1 MPILTL
7 RLPDVKLA
15 PTTRPAACPTCAW
28 KRLMRWGI
36 LTKRVRDP
44 KLQQVAVHRYRCCRC
59 QHSFRVYP
67 NGIDRATQTR
77 RLRHLAAITWA
88 LGLSLRSVVTVFAAF
103 GLELSRMSVWRDG
116 QDFASE
122 IRQQRQG
129 RPVRVLGLDGTACR
143 LVGHRIGTVVA
154 VDLGTG
160 VPVAVAEL
168 DEKDP
173 VAVSAWLGP
182 LVKQLGVE
190 VIVTDDL
197 GSYRRVA
204 EDLGVYHQVCLWH
217 LWRWVG
223 RALTDL
229 WSQLPGWE
237 AVMTEVWQLVRTLP
251 PDGAQRLLQLWAQLP
266 AEGAAFR
273 QKTALDRLR
282 QIIWHLHHGWQTYRL
297 AVERPEVPRTNNGT
311 EQAIGR
317 FTSRSKQVRGHT
329 AWRGVERTMLLRSG
343 LRS

>member
-7 RLPDVKLA
+7 RLPDVTLS
-15 PTTRPAACPTCAW
+15 PTTRPAACPTCGW
-28 KRLMRWGI
+28 KRLMRWGTR
-36 LTKRVRDP
+36 TKRVRDP
-44 KLQQVAVHRYRCCRC
+44 KLHQVTVHRYRCCRC
-59 QHSFRVYP
+59 QRSFRVYP
-67 NGIDRATQTR
+67 DGIDRATQTL

-88 LGLSLRSVVTVFAAF
+88 LGLSLRSVVAVFDAF
-103 GLELSRMSVWRDG
+103 GIVLSRMTVSRDTHALG
-116 QDFASE
+116 NE
-122 IRQQRQG
+122 VRRQRRQHQ
-129 RPVRVLGLDGTACR
+129 VRVLGLDGTGSRVHGVPAG
-143 LVGHRIGTVVA
+143 LVVA

-173 VAVSAWLGP
+173 AAVIGWLDP
-182 LVKQLGVE
+182 LVQQLGVE

-204 EDLGVYHQVCLWH
+204 EELGVYHQVCLWH

-223 RALTDL
+223 RALTEL
-229 WSQLPGWE
+229 RPQLPAWE
-237 AVMTEVWQLVRTLP
+237 TVISEVWHLARTLP
-251 PDGAQRLLQLWAQLP
+251 PDGAQRLLHVWAQLP

-297 AVERPEVPRTNNGT
+297 TLERGDVPRTNNGT

-317 FTSRSKQVRGHT
+317 FKSRSRQVRGHK
-329 AWRGVERTMLLRSG
+329 ARSGVERTLLLSSG